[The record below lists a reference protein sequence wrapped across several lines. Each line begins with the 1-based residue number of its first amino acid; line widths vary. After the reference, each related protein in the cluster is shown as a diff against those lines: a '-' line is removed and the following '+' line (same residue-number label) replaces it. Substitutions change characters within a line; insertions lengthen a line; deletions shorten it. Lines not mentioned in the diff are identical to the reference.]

1 MTSVFYTGQE
11 ESDFPTKV
19 LFLHGLEGSSTG
31 SKANHLKNLWGAK
44 CPPLRTHEL
53 VKLKKSS
60 LKGWLEL
67 DLTDIEN
74 SMSDAVADA
83 KDAIRYFQPDIIVG
97 SSMGAAVL
105 FKLCLDKTI
114 NTDKTSCVFLAPAIY
129 ELVRPKKKINL
140 ENSVWVFAELD
151 EAVNNRENFN
161 ICQNCG
167 GTPVFSKSDTHRLQK
182 ALAAGLI
189 DNSILTL
196 ITKKEY
202 SIFE

>member
-1 MTSVFYTGQE
+1 MSIFYNNQE

-31 SKANHLKNLWGAK
+31 SKASHLKETWGAK
-44 CPPLRTHEL
+44 CPPLRTQEL
-53 VKLKKSS
+53 VNLKKSS
-60 LKGWLEL
+60 LKSWLEL
-67 DLTDIEN
+67 DLSDIEN
-74 SMSDAVADA
+74 SMSDAIEDA

-105 FKLCLDKTI
+105 FKLCLD
-114 NTDKTSCVFLAPAIY
+114 NTVNIDKTSCVFLAPAIH
-129 ELVRPKKKINL
+129 ELIRPKKKL
-140 ENSVWVFAELD
+140 DLKNSVWIFAELD

-161 ICQNCG
+161 ICQLCS
-167 GTPVFSKSDTHRLQK
+167 GTSFFSKSDNHRLQK
-182 ALAAGLI
+182 ALANGLI

-202 SIFE
+202 SIF